1 MRPGPAGRS
10 PPGRGRPASRPGRQR
25 FRCRSRR
32 RPRRGHSRRR
42 PTPSAGRS
50 RPGLVA
56 LGQTAVERVAGGDAV
71 DGVAVDPGQLGQGL
85 DGLAL
90 GDGHAGHGAGGR
102 AGEGAGAVL
111 GQREGG
117 VDGLGEGRSPGG
129 RRGQRLGGRGV
140 VPAGH
145 GPCGCSGGDHQDR
158 RCGGQPASPAGSPP
172 AHWAGSLVTV
182 AAVTVPVPPLEA
194 VVSSRTET
202 LSPTARSAALPATA
216 LRTSVDPVSWT
227 FNSPARVDTVST
239 LPLRAVMAPCTDGP
253 PPGPWAWPPWV
264 WPPWPA
270 PGNPWPP
277 PGPCRLPRGS
287 LPSWASWNASARV
300 AGPDD
305 AVARPRKKPPAA
317 PTTRQSTPATSRSRH
332 GERPPPRSYTG
343 TPVASGLVGFCC
355 TACSSRSDGVVV
367 RRRPLADRRPA
378 PGAAG
383 HDWPPPG
390 RG

>member
-1 MRPGPAGRS
+1 MRMLRRRPPGPPLR
-10 PPGRGRPASRPGRQR
+10 RPASL
-25 FRCRSRR
+25 
-32 RPRRGHSRRR
+32 
-42 PTPSAGRS
+42 AGR
-50 RPGLVA
+50 VA
-56 LGQTAVERVAGGDAV
+56 AGSLGR
-71 DGVAVDPGQLGQGL
+71 LL
-85 DGLAL
+85 
-90 GDGHAGHGAGGR
+90 GHGCRGD
-102 AGEGAGAVL
+102 GAGAAV
-111 GQREGG
+111 G
-117 VDGLGEGRSPGG
+117 GG
-129 RRGQRLGGRGV
+129 RVEPDRDAVADGKIGRLAGDRLEHLGG
-140 VPAGH
+140 
-145 GPCGCSGGDHQDR
+145 
-158 RCGGQPASPAGSPP
+158 
-172 AHWAGSLVTV
+172 
-182 AAVTVPVPPLEA
+182 
-194 VVSSRTET
+194 
-202 LSPTARSAALPATA
+202 
-216 LRTSVDPVSWT
+216 PVSWT

-239 LPLRAVMAPCTDGP
+239 LPLRAVMSPCTDGP

-264 WPPWPA
+264 WPPWPP
-270 PGNPWPP
+270 PGKPWPP

-305 AVARPRKKPPAA
+305 AVARPRKNPPAA

-383 HDWPPPG
+383 HGWPPPG